1 MDSPR
6 QAPRRPLR
14 TREASA
20 EGTRSG
26 RATLTSAYYL
36 ATPAFALC
44 DWIFHWNV
52 RVAAL
57 DGRPALKN
65 AYYAVC
71 TAAGALTYWK
81 PSLSR
86 VVGLVESSVN
96 ILLLVLGVM
105 LPYYSLIGSFNGEQ
119 AFMPFTPAR
128 VLNFLISGFM
138 WVRVFY
144 ESMPE
149 SGQAAV
155 GS

>member
-1 MDSPR
+1 MAAAKTAIEDIR
-6 QAPRRPLR
+6 GVRPN
-14 TREASA
+14 
-20 EGTRSG
+20 
-26 RATLTSAYYL
+26 LTAVYYL

-44 DWIFHWNV
+44 DWIFDWNV

-57 DGRPALKN
+57 DGHPALKN
-65 AYYAVC
+65 SYYAIC
-71 TAAGALTYWK
+71 TAAGVLTYWR

-86 VVGLVESSVN
+86 VVGLAESSVN

-155 GS
+155 GP

>member
-1 MDSPR
+1 MRVGEAARGESRSD
-6 QAPRRPLR
+6 RP
-14 TREASA
+14 
-20 EGTRSG
+20 
-26 RATLTSAYYL
+26 TLTAAYYL

-57 DGRPALKN
+57 DGRPGLKN
-65 AYYAVC
+65 SYYAVC
-71 TAAGALTYWK
+71 TAAGVLTYWR

-86 VVGLVESSVN
+86 VVGRVESSVN

-128 VLNFLISGFM
+128 VLNFLISGFI

-155 GS
+155 GP

>member
-1 MDSPR
+1 MLVETT
-6 QAPRRPLR
+6 APEEVRR
-14 TREASA
+14 
-20 EGTRSG
+20 G
-26 RATLTSAYYL
+26 RPTLTAVYYL
-36 ATPAFALC
+36 ATPVFALC
-44 DWIFHWNV
+44 DWIFHLNV

-57 DGRPALKN
+57 DGQPALKN
-65 AYYAVC
+65 SYYAIC

-86 VVGLVESSVN
+86 VVGLAESSVN

-144 ESMPE
+144 GSIPE

-155 GS
+155 RP